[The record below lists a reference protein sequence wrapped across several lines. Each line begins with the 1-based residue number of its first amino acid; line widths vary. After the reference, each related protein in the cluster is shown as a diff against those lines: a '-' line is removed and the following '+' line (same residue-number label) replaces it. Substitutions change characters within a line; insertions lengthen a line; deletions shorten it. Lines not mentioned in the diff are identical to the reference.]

1 MTKFVVTTT
10 NKGETFWLRGTT
22 WAFRD
27 NRADVFNS
35 PEQAEA
41 ALKKAAKFAKPSV
54 IKTAVI
60 EAKHF

>member
-22 WAFRD
+22 WAFHAD
-27 NRADVFNS
+27 RANVFDS

-41 ALKKAAKFAKPSV
+41 ALKKAAKFNKPSV
-54 IKTAVI
+54 IKAAVI